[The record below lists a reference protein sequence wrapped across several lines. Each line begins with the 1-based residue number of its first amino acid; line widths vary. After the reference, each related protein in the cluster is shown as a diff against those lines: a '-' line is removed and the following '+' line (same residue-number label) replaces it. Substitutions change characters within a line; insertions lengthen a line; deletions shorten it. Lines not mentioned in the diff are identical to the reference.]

1 MFLGQSTITP
11 SPWIKSCKGLLGF
24 ALFADKFF
32 MSVATFDVH
41 PCNQFYTL
49 NSIFSMLFS
58 GFTKTLMSRNACN
71 GENGENSPGSGD
83 LNWMPKVAPWR
94 LAILAKLAILLKI
107 TRGLAISRMWQCVS
121 HYCEIR
127 WAQKFAKFT
136 LMPMKQM
143 FTIIMC

>member
-58 GFTKTLMSRNACN
+58 GCTKTLMSRNACN

-94 LAILAKLAILLKI
+94 LAILANWRFCWKSAEGW
-107 TRGLAISRMWQCVS
+107 RYPECGNVS
-121 HYCEIR
+121 PIIVR
-127 WAQKFAKFT
+127 WGGPRNLQNLHLCQWNKCSQ
-136 LMPMKQM
+136 L
-143 FTIIMC
+143 